1 MEMRRNR
8 KTEQVGERDGDGFR
22 NHFERLHA
30 AQYLPRCN
38 HLSRP
43 HGKKCTGKFLSV
55 PKSAPNPEKPPL
67 TVSGTECRSL
77 KKLPKTNLFI
87 KPSVETNAVRAIP
100 RREKVH
106 ECEIGRAS
114 CRERV

>member
-43 HGKKCTGKFLSV
+43 HGKKRTGKLLSV

-87 KPSVETNAVRAIP
+87 KPSAETNAVRVMSALAD
-100 RREKVH
+100 
-106 ECEIGRAS
+106 CTFGT
-114 CRERV
+114 